1 MAIEPKTPSVA
12 QIVRASV
19 TIDGTEY
26 DVLHFDPVPTASVD
40 PVEIKTVGAAKTVYL
55 PGALENTAAIEV
67 KILAI
72 GTAPAIGDIVSL
84 KIAVDRY
91 LNGVINTVGVNET
104 TTSCFVQQIAHDRIE
119 GDGATRTEAWTLTL
133 QPTNI

>member
-1 MAIEPKTPSVA
+1 MALTDKTPTVT
-12 QIVRASV
+12 QVVRASV

-26 DVLHFDPVPTASVD
+26 DVLHFDPVPTASAD
-40 PVEIKTVGAAKTVYL
+40 TVEIKTVGAAKTAYL
-55 PGALENTAAIEV
+55 PGAIENTAAIEV
-67 KILAI
+67 KVLAS
-72 GTAPAIGDIVSL
+72 GTAPAVGDIVSL
-84 KIAVDRY
+84 AITQSVSS
-91 LNGVINTVGVNET
+91 NGGAPTDGATT